1 MIPVVEV
8 DGPGEVDIGAEAVY
22 DVFIT
27 FEDAPYPAD
36 KIDAVKYLVFDA
48 PGAVV
53 TPG

>member
-8 DGPGEVDIGAEAVY
+8 DGPGEVSIGAEAVY

-36 KIDAVKYLVFDA
+36 KVDAVKYLVFDA
-48 PGAVV
+48 TWSGRFPG
-53 TPG
+53 